1 MSTSIEMHDVT
12 YVEIYDL
19 VRSGTTTWRAVKVTD
34 KDGKTIEFTFYAPSG
49 ISNIPMTIGGADD
62 E

>member
-12 YVEIYDL
+12 YVEIGDL

-34 KDGKTIEFTFYAPSG
+34 KDGKTIEFTFYAPHG
-49 ISNIPMTIGGADD
+49 RNTINLTIGGED